1 MIASRLQRDSAQ
13 ERFAMSLMELL
24 RHPILTWHGTE
35 LNQPDWGEMSHC
47 IAFTV
52 QNISR
57 TMVMYYMVNAYWEEK
72 TFALPEE
79 IDGKKY
85 KWRRWLDTSLPS
97 PDDITDMHSTIAVDG
112 FSYKL
117 PPRTVVALVAG

>member
-1 MIASRLQRDSAQ
+1 
-13 ERFAMSLMELL
+13 MELL
-24 RHPILTWHGTE
+24 KHPVLTWHGTR
-35 LNQPDWGEMSHC
+35 LNQPDWGDMSHC

-72 TFALPEE
+72 EFELPVEM
-79 IDGKKY
+79 DGVKY
-85 KWRRWLDTSLPS
+85 TWRRWLDTSQDS
-97 PDDITDMHSTIAVDG
+97 PDDITDMHSAAQVAGYT
-112 FSYKL
+112 YKL